1 MEGADVVDFNQTK
14 TSQGYLPFRSV
25 ELVEG
30 TATNE
35 CEESTVKEPAGEQS
49 AGERSAC
56 AALSAERPV
65 AKNEAESVADHP
77 AGEQPSGSNVPF
89 LVFDLYM
96 PTELEGCPE
105 ASVPQHDERHADLIK
120 LAACV
125 QPSADDPTQL
135 AANKQGMLKLAQ
147 TTGPLFGGAAVESL
161 RDWGL
166 AATSALLAVRLQEYL
181 NGGSSIEKLA
191 SLGFIRKCVAS
202 VEGATAPGEN
212 EEQFVFYSVGL
223 VLSSAY
229 RSVVKQ
235 LPLIRRIQSENGFYY
250 AFVTEQS
257 LIEEDATEQGSSAGS
272 HGVEAPLGITQFDI
286 FAFEHEL
293 TVDDFEEIRRVLD
306 LDAREQELARTQLK
320 PRATETSR
328 YRIADNPMLSIADA
342 PLSDSDRGALEAI
355 VQALVVCHLSSAYVD
370 VFQGSSAT
378 GFLSFG
384 NYLSWLWFDFSCKLG
399 TVKLGYCSQCG
410 RPFSLAGQ
418 RGKPKVYCSTAC
430 KTAAKNERSRY
441 ERDRARELFLNQG
454 KSVAEI
460 ALELKLAKPKV
471 RGHLVGWTALKHAL
485 DDDIEQHGFK
495 ESPLLARCHN
505 EGLNP
510 AKNLLNA
517 KRLNEL
523 KARSS

>member
-1 MEGADVVDFNQTK
+1 MVDFNQTK

-30 TATNE
+30 AATNE
-35 CEESTVKEPAGEQS
+35 CEESAVKEPAGEQS

-56 AALSAERPV
+56 AALSAERSM
-65 AKNEAESVADHP
+65 AKNEGESVTEQSS
-77 AGEQPSGSNVPF
+77 GEAPF

-96 PTELEGCPE
+96 PTELEDCPE
-105 ASVPQHDERHADLIK
+105 ASVPRHDERHADLIK

-125 QPSADDPTQL
+125 QPAADDPTQL
-135 AANKQGMLKLAQ
+135 AANKQGMFELAQ
-147 TTGPLFGGAAVESL
+147 TTGPLFGGAAVENL

-202 VEGATAPGEN
+202 VEGATASGEN

-235 LPLIRRIQSENGFYY
+235 LPLIRRIQSEDGFYY
-250 AFVTEQS
+250 AFVTEQG
-257 LIEEDATEQGSSAGS
+257 ATEQGMAEQGS
-272 HGVEAPLGITQFDI
+272 LADSCGGEAPLGVAQFDI

-293 TVDDFEEIRRVLD
+293 TIDDFEEIRRVLD
-306 LDAREQELARTQLK
+306 LDAKEQELARTQLK
-320 PRATETSR
+320 PRGMETSR
-328 YRIADNPMLSIADA
+328 YHIADDLRLTTEEL
-342 PLSDSDRGALEAI
+342 PLSDADRGALEAI

-418 RGKPKVYCSTAC
+418 RGKPKVYCSAAC

-460 ALELKLAKPKV
+460 ALELDLAKPKV

-510 AKNLLNA
+510 VKNLLNA

-523 KARSS
+523 KAHSR

>member
-1 MEGADVVDFNQTK
+1 MVDFNQTK

-30 TATNE
+30 TAANE
-35 CEESTVKEPAGEQS
+35 CEELAVKELAGELS
-49 AGERSAC
+49 TGERSAYAVLP
-56 AALSAERPV
+56 AARP
-65 AKNEAESVADHP
+65 ATKNKAESVVDQP
-77 AGEQPSGSNVPF
+77 AGKQPSGEAPF

-96 PTELEGCPE
+96 PTELEDCPK
-105 ASVPQHDERHADLIK
+105 ASVPRHDERHADLIK

-125 QPSADDPTQL
+125 QPSADDPAQL
-135 AANKQGMLKLAQ
+135 AANKQGMLALAQ
-147 TTGPLFGGAAVESL
+147 TTGPLFGGAAVEGL

-181 NGGSSIEKLA
+181 NGGSAIEKVA
-191 SLGFIRKCVAS
+191 SLGLIHKCVAS
-202 VEGATAPGEN
+202 VEGTGAPGEN
-212 EEQFVFYSVGL
+212 GAQFVFYSFGL
-223 VLSSAY
+223 ALSAAY
-229 RSVVKQ
+229 RNVVAQ

-250 AFVTEQS
+250 AFVTEQG
-257 LIEEDATEQGSSAGS
+257 LVERGATEQDSSAGS
-272 HGVEAPLGITQFDI
+272 HGGEMPLSVAQFDI

-293 TVDDFEEIRRVLD
+293 TVDDFEEIRCVLD
-306 LDAREQELARTQLK
+306 LNAREQELARAQLK
-320 PRATETSR
+320 PRGMETSR
-328 YRIADNPMLSIADA
+328 YHITDDLRLVTEELPLGDA
-342 PLSDSDRGALEAI
+342 DRGALEAI

-410 RPFSLAGQ
+410 RPFSLAGH
-418 RGKPKVYCSTAC
+418 RGKPKVYCSEAC

-441 ERDRARELFLNQG
+441 ERDRARELFLNRG

-460 ALELKLAKPKV
+460 ALELDLAKPKV

-495 ESPLLARCHN
+495 GSPLLARCHN

-510 AKNLLNA
+510 VKNLLNA